1 MTQPTEPS
9 ALDKWSN
16 FLQKI
21 GLIVKVTLGDNPTV
35 TVKIGAKDKELET
48 AHPRTDDSDVEH
60 P

>member
-1 MTQPTEPS
+1 MTENQS

-21 GLIVKVTLGDNPTV
+21 GLIVKVTLGENPTV
-35 TVKIGAKDKELET
+35 TVKIGAKDKELE
-48 AHPRTDDSDVEH
+48 APHPRTDNSDLEQ